1 MTKLKEKILE
11 LAEIAKECPE
21 NLQVVCFELLLKH
34 HLDSLS
40 TKQSKAADSGPQTPA
55 AASAPPPDP
64 GAEDKKPAIED
75 IVKGQDD
82 ISESD
87 LHIKARHFMKKCGI
101 SIEQLNNLFY
111 KDDGKIAPLYEDL
124 KTTRMA
130 EGQIRIAL
138 LQALRNA
145 MSNGEFQASVEEV
158 RAESNVR
165 KCYDKNNFA
174 NNFNNN
180 AALFDFK
187 KYEKSIQALKLSEDG
202 RKELA
207 EVIKELQ

>member
-1 MTKLKEKILE
+1 MTKLKEKVLE

-40 TKQSKAADSGPQTPA
+40 PKPSKGADPATQTPA
-55 AASAPPPDP
+55 AAPASPPGPS
-64 GAEDKKPAIED
+64 GQDKKAAIEEL
-75 IVKGQDD
+75 VKGQDD

-138 LQALRNA
+138 LQAVRSA
-145 MSNGEFQASVEEV
+145 MSNGEFQASVEDV
-158 RAESNVR
+158 RAEANAR

-180 AALFDFK
+180 AGLFDFE
-187 KYEKSIQALKLSEDG
+187 KYEKSIQTLKLSEAG

>member
-1 MTKLKEKILE
+1 MTKLNEKVLE
-11 LAEIAKECPE
+11 LAEIAKECPD
-21 NLQVVCFELLLKH
+21 NLQAICFELLLKH
-34 HLDSLS
+34 YLDSIS
-40 TKQSKAADSGPQTPA
+40 PKSSKTADVAPQAAA
-55 AASAPPPDP
+55 AASLLQPVP
-64 GAEDKKPAIED
+64 GEKDVVLQD
-75 IVKGQDD
+75 IAKGQDD

-124 KTTRMA
+124 KTTRLA

-138 LQALRNA
+138 LQSLRNA
-145 MSNGEFQASVEEV
+145 MANGEFQASVEEI
-158 RAESNVR
+158 RTEANVR

-174 NNFNNN
+174 ANFNNN
-180 AALFDFK
+180 VSLFDFS
-187 KYEKSIQALKLSEDG
+187 KYDKSIQTLKLSEEG

>member
-1 MTKLKEKILE
+1 MTKLKEKVLE

-34 HLDSLS
+34 HLDSIS
-40 TKQSKAADSGPQTPA
+40 PKSIKPAEVAAQADA
-55 AASAPPPDP
+55 AASPPPTEP
-64 GAEDKKPAIED
+64 NAKNVALQD
-75 IVKGQDD
+75 IAKGQDD

-87 LHIKARHFMKKCGI
+87 LHIKARHFMKKYGI
-101 SIEQLNNLFY
+101 SIEHLNNLFY

-138 LQALRNA
+138 LQSLRSA
-145 MSNGEFQASVEEV
+145 MANGEFQASVEEI
-158 RAESNVR
+158 RTEANIR

-174 NNFNNN
+174 ANFNNN
-180 AALFDFK
+180 VGLFDFS
-187 KYEKSIQALKLSEDG
+187 KYDKSIQTLKLSEDG